1 VGVRDIPTKI
11 STATQDK
18 LQPWQALFAVFTYAL
33 TQFDIG
39 QTNTIILLGMII
51 AGLGFVQRST
61 YKHKEAIKEIVAPWA
76 VEQAIRVLSDYL
88 STPPPPEAEPLEE
101 CPAPHVPQPTLV
113 KKALETKEELEAR
126 LAELQG
132 E

>member
-1 VGVRDIPTKI
+1 MHRREKLVGIRDIPSKV
-11 STATQDK
+11 STGAQER

-51 AGLGFVQRST
+51 VGLGFVQRST
-61 YKHKEAIKEIVAPWA
+61 YRHKEAVKEIVAPWA

-88 STPPPPEAEPLEE
+88 EPKLPDVPVEEEPVVAEPTREELVARLE
-101 CPAPHVPQPTLV
+101 
-113 KKALETKEELEAR
+113 ALGKEEE
-126 LAELQG
+126 
-132 E
+132 